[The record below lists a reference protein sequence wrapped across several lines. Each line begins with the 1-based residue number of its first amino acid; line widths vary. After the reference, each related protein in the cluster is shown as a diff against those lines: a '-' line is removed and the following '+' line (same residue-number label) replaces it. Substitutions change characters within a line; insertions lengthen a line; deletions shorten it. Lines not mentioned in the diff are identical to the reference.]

1 MASYSSLV
9 RGDVLTTRCN
19 EVYFDGKLG
28 VLGYWDFEMGAA
40 DMAALYDAT
49 KKFYQVETKT
59 AATRERRCVS
69 PEERMRSGA

>member
-1 MASYSSLV
+1 LV

-49 KKFYQVETKT
+49 KKFYQVERQKRPQ
-59 AATRERRCVS
+59 RESDAVC
-69 PEERMRSGA
+69 RMWSA